1 MPQHDFSQLRDFNN
15 KAAQY
20 LVSMCQ
26 FNTKMKLETFQQFAL
41 TGLVWGI
48 YLKLETFL
56 IASNSNACQIFDKR
70 IGDGEPGDKEE
81 PGGGAASERH
91 SPSST
96 LWMRRRTRSQ
106 EWLLSIFIH

>member
-41 TGLVWGI
+41 TGLDWGI

-70 IGDGEPGDKEE
+70 IGDGEPGDK
-81 PGGGAASERH
+81 ASERH

-106 EWLLSIFIH
+106 EWLDSIFMH

>member
-20 LVSMCQ
+20 LGSMCQ

-41 TGLVWGI
+41 TGLDWGI

-56 IASNSNACQIFDKR
+56 IASNTVRD
-70 IGDGEPGDKEE
+70 
-81 PGGGAASERH
+81 
-91 SPSST
+91 
-96 LWMRRRTRSQ
+96 
-106 EWLLSIFIH
+106 EWLWPAWLGLEKPCVM